1 MCSSHDPT
9 AASRAPRTCSQ
20 LIRCATRNPRGAPVV
35 ATDEK
40 RQVWRYAR
48 RVDPPPTRYARS
60 GELAIAYQVHGSG
73 DYDLL
78 VSGALTNIGAVWDL
92 PEARRLFERLGRF
105 ARVIRYDRRDAGL
118 SDPIRDDLALEA
130 HAQDALAVMAAV
142 AARRPMLLGSLDGAR
157 GLALLAATHPEA
169 VSGLIALAPA
179 VRVEAGSAPAMVQ
192 AILRRA
198 VEQDGPDLDWPESL
212 IPFVAPGWM
221 GDPVRRE
228 RLARFL
234 VSCATPRQVKRWLR
248 MAIRSDVADVLPL
261 VQAPTLVLCPR
272 DIQFPPQAAVREFA
286 DLIPGAEYREI
297 PGDAAFIYALD
308 VDLLADTI
316 EEFVT
321 GNRPK
326 PITNRILATVLF
338 TDLVE
343 STTRAAAAGDR
354 AWTQRLEQHL
364 ADSRETVAAFGGDLI
379 KTTGDGV
386 LAVFAGPAQG
396 VRCAEQV
403 ISHAHDV
410 DLDARIGL
418 HTGEVERSP
427 DDVAGLA
434 VHIAARIMSAAQPG
448 EVLVSRTVRDLVIG
462 SELRFT
468 ERGEHTLR
476 GVADTWTLYAAKS

>member
-1 MCSSHDPT
+1 
-9 AASRAPRTCSQ
+9 
-20 LIRCATRNPRGAPVV
+20 
-35 ATDEK
+35 
-40 RQVWRYAR
+40 
-48 RVDPPPTRYARS
+48 
-60 GELAIAYQVHGSG
+60 LAIAYQVHGSG
-73 DYDLL
+73 DYDIVFAGPL
-78 VSGALTNIGAVWDL
+78 SNIGAQWDL

-105 ARVIRYDRRDAGL
+105 ARVIRYDRRDVGL

-142 AARRPMLLGSLDGAR
+142 SARRPVLVGSLDASR
-157 GLALLAATHPEA
+157 GLALLAAMHPET
-169 VSGLIALAPA
+169 VSGLIAVAPS
-179 VRVEAGSAPAMVQ
+179 VRVATASAPEMVQ
-192 AILRRA
+192 AIVRRV
-198 VEQDGPDLDWPESL
+198 VEHDGPDLDWPEVIL
-212 IPFVAPGWM
+212 PFAAPGWM

-234 VSCATPRQVKRWLR
+234 VSAATPRQVKRWLR
-248 MAIRSDVADVLPL
+248 MTIQSDVADVLPL
-261 VQAPTLVLCPR
+261 VQAPTLVLHPR
-272 DIQFPPQAAVREFA
+272 DVPFPSQAAVREFA

-297 PGDAAFIYALD
+297 PGDAVMIYALD
-308 VDLLADTI
+308 MDLLADTI

-321 GNRPK
+321 GHRPT
-326 PITNRILATVLF
+326 PITNRVLATVLF
-338 TDLVE
+338 TDLVD
-343 STTRAAAAGDR
+343 STSHAAAAGDR

-434 VHIAARIMSAAQPG
+434 VHIAARIMSTAQPG
-448 EVLVSRTVRDLVIG
+448 EILVSRTVRDLVIG

-476 GVADTWTLYAAKS
+476 GVADTWMLYAAKS